1 MLNNPS
7 YHTFSLD
14 SEYCQS
20 VQMASN
26 ILSRFLTRV
35 GLTVLE
41 TWSFIGRLTTENPAI
56 GLNLPRFGQSDVLP
70 ADVGHGFSAELLA
83 SQIKTAYVNINPS
96 SQGLGRVVSMYPGL
110 IGNRVCL
117 NGSFQK
123 LDQRSC

>member
-56 GLNLPRFGQSDVLP
+56 GLNLPRFGQSGVLP

-83 SQIKTAYVNINPS
+83 QIKTAYVNINPS